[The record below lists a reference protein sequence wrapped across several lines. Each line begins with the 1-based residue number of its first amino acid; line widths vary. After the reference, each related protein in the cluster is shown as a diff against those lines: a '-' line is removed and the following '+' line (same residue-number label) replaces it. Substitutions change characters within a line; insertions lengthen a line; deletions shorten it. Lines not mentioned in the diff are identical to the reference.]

1 MRKFC
6 FIDEIYSQ
14 ESRKLGK
21 NDMKIIVLTGLTA
34 AGKSTISLPTSV
46 KFNIPIL
53 ETGNFVYKEVESKEL
68 EITPENIKKVTV
80 EAKKISD
87 SYFTE
92 KLIEEVKNEYYS
104 VQAVFV
110 SGVRALSEI
119 EFLKKE
125 FGAHN
130 NMVIGFHASQ
140 KTRFDRLNNLDRKSQ
155 GGAKA
160 AEDRALRDFDK
171 FLERAEKELGFGVGT
186 VFAMCDVI
194 ISNDNRKYPYYTVEH
209 NQFIFESVFINF
221 IDY

>member
-1 MRKFC
+1 
-6 FIDEIYSQ
+6 
-14 ESRKLGK
+14 
-21 NDMKIIVLTGLTA
+21 MKIIVLTGLTA

-46 KFNIPIL
+46 KFGIPIL
-53 ETGNFVYKEVESKEL
+53 ETGNFVYKEVEDRGL
-68 EITPENIKKVTV
+68 EITPENIKHVTI

-92 KLIEEVKNEYYS
+92 RLIDEVKREYES
-104 VQAVFV
+104 RQAIFV

-119 EFLKKE
+119 EYLKNE
-125 FGAHN
+125 FGSHN
-130 NMVIGFHASQ
+130 VLVIGFHASQ

-171 FLERAEKELGFGVGT
+171 FLEREKKELDFGIGT
-186 VFAMCDVI
+186 VFAMVDIV

-209 NQFIFESVFINF
+209 NQFIFESVVRNF
-221 IDY
+221 IDF